1 MFKMNEKIVKSDGVR
16 VFETY
21 MLLSDYRA
29 FIHGRSLYMKVDIP
43 PRRLYWAKQN

>member
-1 MFKMNEKIVKSDGVR
+1 MFKMNEKIVKRDDGVR

-29 FIHGRSLYMKVDIP
+29 F
-43 PRRLYWAKQN
+43 PRYSWP